1 MVSEL
6 SYVEEVMSDSGH
18 DLTDL
23 SIVIVAI

>member
-23 SIVIVAI
+23 GIVVVTV